1 MCFGFS
7 NFWASCIHHSVTCSP
22 QSKMDSND
30 GFLKVINKMSAVKK
44 FFDEERARKQRVHT
58 MRKAKMQPAEPVYVV
73 DQAKLDNAYNDIM
86 NWNMNYPEDLMWYY
100 ESLDQEEYEYVLQR
114 STEFPLDVQQTLW
127 GLPVFKL
134 GGSSKLKVV
143 DFTDKMYLSE
153 KAKEQQ
159 EFEQRVETEMAKR
172 VVPPR
177 PMDDL
182 DESLTRL
189 RTRLKDEEEQLEKLT
204 KGPTKKYV
212 APSMRK
218 QVMLADP
225 EVQNMQAKIEKT
237 KNEISVYEKYIVD
250 AENGWKRL
258 KQLELRDQVSKEML
272 TM

>member
-1 MCFGFS
+1 
-7 NFWASCIHHSVTCSP
+7 
-22 QSKMDSND
+22 
-30 GFLKVINKMSAVKK
+30 MSAIKK
-44 FFDEERARKQRVHT
+44 FFQEERERKERIRQ
-58 MRKAKMQPAEPVYVV
+58 MRKEKMQPIEPVYVV

-100 ESLDQEEYEYVLQR
+100 ESLDQEEYEYILQKK
-114 STEFPLDVQQTLW
+114 SDFPADVQQALW

-143 DFTDKMYLSE
+143 DFTDEMYLSE

-159 EFEQRVETEMAKR
+159 EFNKRVETEMANR
-172 VVPPR
+172 TIPPR
-177 PMDDL
+177 PMDNL
-182 DESLTRL
+182 DESLAKFRA
-189 RTRLKDEEEQLEKLT
+189 RLKDEEEKLEALM

-225 EVQNMQAKIEKT
+225 EVQNMQAKIERT

-258 KQLELRDQVSKEML
+258 KQLELRNQVSKEML
-272 TM
+272 AM